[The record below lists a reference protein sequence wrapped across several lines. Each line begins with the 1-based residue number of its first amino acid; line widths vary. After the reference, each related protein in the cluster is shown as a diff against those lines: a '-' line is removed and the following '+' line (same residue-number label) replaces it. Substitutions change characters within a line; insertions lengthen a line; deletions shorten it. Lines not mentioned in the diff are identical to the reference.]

1 MVQMQEYL
9 NLPRMYSIIDI
20 HRMSNNFGYI
30 CTSPRPM
37 HWPLFLFVFPHF
49 IIILSADG
57 TLLSDSV
64 VAASTSMPCT
74 FFQLCG
80 TRIVTS
86 LKNALLSVA
95 VNNADEASMKR
106 SCKEKKYHASISLR
120 IFIVSAVLS
129 ISLKE
134 LVFILNSKK
143 VASFKRSQIDEQL
156 GLPYM

>member
-1 MVQMQEYL
+1 M
-9 NLPRMYSIIDI
+9 
-20 HRMSNNFGYI
+20 
-30 CTSPRPM
+30 
-37 HWPLFLFVFPHF
+37 FPHF

-106 SCKEKKYHASISLR
+106 SCEEKKYHASISLR

-143 VASFKRSQIDEQL
+143 VASFKRSQMNEQL